1 MKGSKNEFD
10 TIPVMKISELKEAER
25 IKISLL
31 KYIYKNTKGRYIAVP
46 EVSLPQSI
54 ADILVTNGDIHIY
67 EIKSKADSLVR
78 LEKQIND
85 YKRFAHRVTVVAD
98 EKFISKLDTL
108 DFMKGVGIIS
118 VNNRYSLRHIR
129 DSKKFEVGKNF
140 YLAYWSPIELRE
152 SLRGF
157 EKWYK
162 YSTDEAYDKIL
173 DLLSEEELRKVTLF
187 RLKEKYI
194 KEHLKRKDLITD
206 KDYERALLS
215 RFKDLEDLSI
225 TPLKYLPAYVFRDFD

>member
-1 MKGSKNEFD
+1 MAD
-10 TIPVMKISELKEAER
+10 MKINELKEAER

-31 KYIYKNTKGRYIAVP
+31 KYIYKSTKGRYIAVP
-46 EVSLPQSI
+46 EVSLPNSV
-54 ADILVTNGDIHIY
+54 ADILVANGDVHIY
-67 EIKSKADSLVR
+67 EIKSKADSLIR

-85 YKRFAHRVTVVAD
+85 YKRFAHKVTVVAD

-108 DFMKGVGIIS
+108 DFMDGVGVIS
-118 VNNRYSLRHIR
+118 VSSRYTLTHIR

-157 EKWYK
+157 EKWYNF
-162 YSTDEAYDKIL
+162 SSDEAYNKVL
-173 DLLSEEELRKVTLF
+173 ELLTEDELRKVTLF

-194 KEHLKRKDLITD
+194 REHLKRKDLITE
-206 KDYERALLS
+206 KDYEKALLS
-215 RFKDLEDLSI
+215 RFKDLEELSI
-225 TPLKYLPAYVFRDFD
+225 TPIKYLPAYIFRDFD

>member
-1 MKGSKNEFD
+1 MELVTISTMKLN
-10 TIPVMKISELKEAER
+10 ELKEAER

-31 KYIYKNTKGRYIAVP
+31 KHIYKSTKGRYIAVP
-46 EVSLPQSI
+46 EVSLPNSV

-67 EIKSKADSLVR
+67 EIKSKTDSLVR

-85 YKRFAHRVTVVAD
+85 YKKFAHKVTVVVD
-98 EKFISKLDTL
+98 DKFVDKLETL
-108 DFMKGVGIIS
+108 DFMDGVGVIS
-118 VNNRYSLRHIR
+118 VNNRYSLTHIR
-129 DSKKFEVGKNF
+129 DSEKFEVGKNF

-162 YSTDEAYDKIL
+162 YSSDEAYNKIL
-173 DLLSEEELRKVTLF
+173 ELLTEEELRKVTLF

-194 KEHLKRKDLITD
+194 KEHLKRKDLMLIE
-206 KDYERALLS
+206 KDYHKSLLA
-215 RFKDLEDLSI
+215 RFKDLEQLII
-225 TPLKYLPAYVFRDFD
+225 TPIKYLPAHVFRDFD

>member
-1 MKGSKNEFD
+1 MKEYKKEFD
-10 TIPVMKISELKEAER
+10 TMLIMELNELKEAER

-31 KYIYKNTKGRYIAVP
+31 KYIYKSTKGRYIAVP
-46 EVSLPQSI
+46 EVSLPNSVI
-54 ADILVTNGDIHIY
+54 DILVTNGDIHIY

-85 YKRFAHRVTVVAD
+85 YKKFAHKVTVVAD

-108 DFMKGVGIIS
+108 DFMDGVGVIS
-118 VNNRYSLRHIR
+118 VSSRYRLTHIR
-129 DSKKFEVGKNF
+129 DSRKFEVAKDF

-157 EKWYK
+157 EQWYK
-162 YSTDEAYDKIL
+162 YSSYEAYNKIL
-173 DLLSEEELRKVTLF
+173 EILTEDELRKVTLF

-194 KEHLKRKDLITD
+194 REHLKRQ
-206 KDYERALLS
+206 DYIENKNYEKALLS

-225 TPLKYLPAYVFRDFD
+225 IPLKELPAHLFKDFD

>member
-1 MKGSKNEFD
+1 MAD
-10 TIPVMKISELKEAER
+10 MKINELKEAER

-31 KYIYKNTKGRYIAVP
+31 KYIYKSTKGRYIAVP
-46 EVSLPQSI
+46 EVSLPNSV
-54 ADILVTNGDIHIY
+54 ADILVANGDVHIY
-67 EIKSKADSLVR
+67 EIKSKADSLIR

-85 YKRFAHRVTVVAD
+85 YKRFAHKVTVVAD

-108 DFMKGVGIIS
+108 DFMDGVGVIS
-118 VNNRYSLRHIR
+118 VSSRYTLTHIR

-157 EKWYK
+157 EKWYNF
-162 YSTDEAYDKIL
+162 SSDEAYNKVL
-173 DLLSEEELRKVTLF
+173 ELLTDDELRKVTLF

-194 KEHLKRKDLITD
+194 REHLKRKDLITE
-206 KDYERALLS
+206 KDYEKALLS
-215 RFKDLEDLSI
+215 RFKDLEELSI
-225 TPLKYLPAYVFRDFD
+225 TPIKYLPAYIFRDFD